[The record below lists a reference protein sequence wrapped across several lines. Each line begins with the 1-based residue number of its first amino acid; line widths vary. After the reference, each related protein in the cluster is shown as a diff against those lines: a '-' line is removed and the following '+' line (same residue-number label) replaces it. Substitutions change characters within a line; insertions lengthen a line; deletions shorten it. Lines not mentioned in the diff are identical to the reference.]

1 MGLQEMFAG
10 TPPCGGV
17 SGFRSFNPSARHS
30 EREHIKER
38 SYFRPAFLSV
48 SRGKGAFGNLH
59 PDIRPSEKIQ
69 RMARWE
75 RGESWR
81 RRYPSLLETLKI
93 NKDVRASD
101 VDPKG
106 KCDISE
112 DGGLALGHETEGGS
126 GFTQE
131 VESVVEGLL
140 LTQVTGSTYFHTY
153 LLGRY
158 VWNPMR

>member
-1 MGLQEMFAG
+1 M
-10 TPPCGGV
+10 
-17 SGFRSFNPSARHS
+17 
-30 EREHIKER
+30 
-38 SYFRPAFLSV
+38 
-48 SRGKGAFGNLH
+48 
-59 PDIRPSEKIQ
+59 
-69 RMARWE
+69 
-75 RGESWR
+75 
-81 RRYPSLLETLKI
+81 
-93 NKDVRASD
+93 RASD

-112 DGGLALGHETEGGS
+112 DGGLALGHETEGGR

-158 VWNPMR
+158 VWNPMRFGASTAKQFLEILSETKLFQSPQCAIAIYRPGPFETMG